1 MFVSVSVTLD
11 GCVRVLYFPG
21 TFDLRYYMFLS
32 LFRMSITLVLVLL
45 ISLEACVAYTMQKKH
60 IVYRVYSVIFQFRAH
75 LLFHFTPNALYLF
88 ILKCYKQYLL

>member
-32 LFRMSITLVLVLL
+32 LFRMSVTLVLVLL
-45 ISLEACVAYTMQKKH
+45 ISLEACVAYTMQKTR
-60 IVYRVYSVIFQFRAH
+60 VYRVYSVIFQFRAH
-75 LLFHFTPNALYLF
+75 LLLHFTPNALYLF
-88 ILKCYKQYLL
+88 ILECYKQYLL